1 MQLPNRIIAEIGSV
15 HDGSFGNAI
24 KLIELAKECGAD
36 AAKFQLHLAKFESI
50 RNAPNPNFFKDE
62 SRFEYFD
69 RTSFTSSQWQK
80 IANFCKSIDIEF
92 ICSPFSVEALDI
104 LLDIGV
110 DAIKI
115 ASGELTNLDLIEKS
129 VHSGKTVYISTGM
142 SNYLEIESAIEIVQ
156 KSKESK
162 NVVLMQCTS
171 LYPCP
176 PEFAGVNIIN
186 EYKSRF
192 NLPVG
197 FSDHTNTN
205 SAAIISAYLGANH
218 VEKHITFSNYMYG
231 SDAKFAYTPDKFKSY
246 VEEIKSSWVLRDNP
260 VDKNNINIFMENRMV
275 FQKSLTLSKD
285 LEKGSIISGG
295 DLVLKKPGLGLP
307 YSSLTDLIGKKVSRD
322 LKIDYQI
329 KFEDLE

>member
-1 MQLPNRIIAEIGSV
+1 MHLQNRIIAEIGSV

-50 RNAPNPNFFKDE
+50 KDAPNPYFFKDE
-62 SRFEYFD
+62 SRFEYFE
-69 RTSFTSSQWQK
+69 RTSFTSLQWQQ
-80 IANFCKSIDIEF
+80 IANFCKSIDMDF

-142 SNYLEIESAIEIVQ
+142 SNYLEIESAVDIIQ
-156 KSKESK
+156 KSKK
-162 NVVLMQCTS
+162 NNKVVLMQCTS

-186 EYKSRF
+186 EYHSRF
-192 NLPVG
+192 GLPVG

-205 SAAIISAYLGANH
+205 SAAIIAAYLGANH
-218 VEKHITFSNYMYG
+218 IEKHITFSNFMYG

-246 VEEIKSSWVLRDNP
+246 VEEVKSSWVLRDNP
-260 VDKNNINIFMENRMV
+260 VDKNNINNLIENRMV
-275 FQKSLTLSKD
+275 FQKSLTLSRD
-285 LEKGSIISGG
+285 LKKGSIISRD
-295 DLVLKKPGLGLP
+295 DLVLKKPGLGLS
-307 YSSLTDLIGKKVSRD
+307 YSSLANLIGKRVSRD